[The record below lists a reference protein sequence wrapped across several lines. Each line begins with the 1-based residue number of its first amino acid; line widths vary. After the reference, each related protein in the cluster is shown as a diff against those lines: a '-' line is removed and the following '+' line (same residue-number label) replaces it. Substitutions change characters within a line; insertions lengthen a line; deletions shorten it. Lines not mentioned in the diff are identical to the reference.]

1 MRFSVAEWP
10 EGVQLNLKSACFKP
24 QPRYPRE
31 PQTSTLPVHEIT
43 LRAISAALE
52 VGGVGNGGPGWRPT
66 PDPPL
71 EARSS
76 RPEGI
81 WISLLTDMSTTR
93 YISLCFPKNSY

>member
-1 MRFSVAEWP
+1 MGAPDPNFPAHQITVKA
-10 EGVQLNLKSACFKP
+10 A
-24 QPRYPRE
+24 
-31 PQTSTLPVHEIT
+31 PVT
-43 LRAISAALE
+43 LE
-52 VGGVGNGGPGWRPT
+52 VGRVGNRDQGRRHT

-93 YISLCFPKNSY
+93 YRSLCFPKNSY